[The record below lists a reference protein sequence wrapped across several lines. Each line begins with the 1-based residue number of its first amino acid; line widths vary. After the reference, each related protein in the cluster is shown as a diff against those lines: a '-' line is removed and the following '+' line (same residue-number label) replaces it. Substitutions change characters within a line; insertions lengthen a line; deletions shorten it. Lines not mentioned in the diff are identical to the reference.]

1 MRLLRHSRGNPETEY
16 VEAYPTAPPLDSTSI
31 PQGRC
36 GHGRTALADPLPYL
50 SSRVQSTL
58 YGQIKIPITD
68 KSKFLSL
75 TMIDEGDGS
84 YTIFFTG
91 GTHENHFADF
101 RAVGMVK
108 VKLVEEEL

>member
-1 MRLLRHSRGNPETEY
+1 
-16 VEAYPTAPPLDSTSI
+16 
-31 PQGRC
+31 
-36 GHGRTALADPLPYL
+36 
-50 SSRVQSTL
+50 
-58 YGQIKIPITD
+58 
-68 KSKFLSL
+68 
-75 TMIDEGDGS
+75 MIDEGDGS